1 MNEQAMSTGPL
12 QAGSLK
18 TWFLELRPQFLLLS
32 VVLVPIG
39 TAVAWHQG
47 NFNLA
52 YFVLAWVGTVLA
64 HISVNVLNDYFD
76 HRSRLDFHTQRTPF
90 SGGSGILTAGLLK
103 PTRVY
108 LLGVASLFVAAVIGA
123 YFIGV
128 QGWGLLPVLLIGGL
142 SAYFYTPLF
151 SRWRIG
157 ELLAGL
163 GLGTLPVLGAYF
175 VQTGGYNWQ
184 ALVVSLPP
192 GFLSANLLLLNE
204 FPDLE
209 ADKQVGRRNLVMAL
223 GRQKAGWLYTA
234 LVAATYL
241 CIILGV
247 AFRLM
252 PVTLLVGLLTLPVAF
267 KAVQG
272 ALRDY
277 DDIPKLIPALGANV
291 ITVLGTDL
299 LLTVGYVLA
308 TLFGL

>member
-1 MNEQAMSTGPL
+1 MSEQVRSTGPL
-12 QAGSLK
+12 SAGSLK
-18 TWFLELRPQFLLLS
+18 TWFLELRPQFLLLA

-47 NFNLA
+47 SFNLV
-52 YFVLAWVGTVLA
+52 YFLLAWVGTVLA

-76 HRSRLDFHTQRTPF
+76 YRSRLDFHTQRTPF
-90 SGGSGILTAGLLK
+90 SGGSGILTAGLLDPGK
-103 PTRVY
+103 AY
-108 LLGVASLFVAAVIGA
+108 FLGVASLFLAAVIGA
-123 YFIGV
+123 YFV
-128 QGWGLLPVLLIGGL
+128 AVRGWNLLPIILMGGL

-151 SRWRIG
+151 SRWHIG

-163 GLGTLPVLGAYF
+163 GLGTLVVLGAYF
-175 VQTGGYNWQ
+175 VQMGGYSWE
-184 ALVVSLPP
+184 ALVVALPP
-192 GFLSANLLLLNE
+192 GFLTANLLLLNE

-209 ADKQVGRRNLVMAL
+209 ADRKVGRRNLVMAL
-223 GRQKAGWLYTA
+223 GTKKASRLYTA

-241 CIILGV
+241 SIILGV
-247 AFRLM
+247 AFHLM
-252 PVTLLVGLLTLPVAF
+252 PLPVLVGLLTSPVAF

-272 ALRDY
+272 ALQHH

-291 ITVLGTDL
+291 ITILGTDL

>member
-1 MNEQAMSTGPL
+1 M
-12 QAGSLK
+12 
-18 TWFLELRPQFLLLS
+18 
-32 VVLVPIG
+32 
-39 TAVAWHQG
+39 AWHRG
-47 NFNLA
+47 SFNLA

-90 SGGSGILTAGLLK
+90 SGGSGILTAGLLE
-103 PTRVY
+103 PTKVY
-108 LLGVASLFVAAVIGA
+108 ILGLVSLFVAAVIGV
-123 YFIGV
+123 YFIAV
-128 QGWGLLPVLLIGGL
+128 QGWGLLPILLIGGL

-151 SRWRIG
+151 SRWQIG

-175 VQTGGYNWQ
+175 VQMGGYSWEV
-184 ALVVSLPP
+184 LVVSLPP
-192 GFLSANLLLLNE
+192 GFLTANLLLLNE

-209 ADKQVGRRNLVMAL
+209 ADRKVGRRNLVMAL
-223 GRQKAGWLYTA
+223 GTKMAGWLYTA
-234 LVAATYL
+234 LLAATYL

-252 PVTLLVGLLTLPVAF
+252 PLPALVGLLTLPVAF

-272 ALRDY
+272 ALQHH
-277 DDIPKLIPALGANV
+277 DDIPNLIPALAANV
-291 ITVLGTDL
+291 MTILGTDL

>member
-1 MNEQAMSTGPL
+1 M
-12 QAGSLK
+12 
-18 TWFLELRPQFLLLS
+18 
-32 VVLVPIG
+32 
-39 TAVAWHQG
+39 AWHRG
-47 NFNLA
+47 GFNLA

-90 SGGSGILTAGLLK
+90 SGGSGILTAGLLE
-103 PTRVY
+103 PTKVY
-108 LLGVASLFVAAVIGA
+108 ILGLVSLFVAAVIGV
-123 YFIGV
+123 YFIAV
-128 QGWGLLPVLLIGGL
+128 QGWGLLPILLIGGL

-151 SRWRIG
+151 SRWQIG

-175 VQTGGYNWQ
+175 VQMGGYSWEV
-184 ALVVSLPP
+184 LVVSLPP
-192 GFLSANLLLLNE
+192 GFLTANLLLLNE

-209 ADKQVGRRNLVMAL
+209 ADRKVGRRNLVMAL
-223 GRQKAGWLYTA
+223 GTKMAGWLYTA
-234 LVAATYL
+234 LLAATYL

-252 PVTLLVGLLTLPVAF
+252 PLPALVGLLTLPVAF

-272 ALRDY
+272 ALQHH
-277 DDIPKLIPALGANV
+277 DDIPNLIPALAANV
-291 ITVLGTDL
+291 MTILGTDL

>member
-1 MNEQAMSTGPL
+1 MDDQMTPTEPSS
-12 QAGSLK
+12 AGSLK

-32 VVLVPIG
+32 VLLVPIG

-47 NFNLA
+47 SFNLV
-52 YFVLAWVGTVLA
+52 YFLLAWAGTVLA

-76 HRSRLDFHTQRTPF
+76 HQSRLDFHTQQTPF
-90 SGGSGILTAGLLK
+90 SGGSGILTAGLLE

-108 LLGVASLFVAAVIGA
+108 ILGVASLLIAAVIGV
-123 YFIGV
+123 YFIAV
-128 QGWGLLPVLLIGGL
+128 RGWGLLPILLIGGL
-142 SAYFYTPLF
+142 AAYFYTPLF
-151 SRWRIG
+151 SRWQIG

-163 GLGTLPVLGAYF
+163 GLGTLVVLGAYF
-175 VQTGGYNWQ
+175 VQMGEYSWE
-184 ALVVSLPP
+184 AFAVALPP
-192 GFLSANLLLLNE
+192 GFLTANLLLLNE

-209 ADKQVGRRNLVMAL
+209 ADREVGRRNLVMAL
-223 GRQKAGWLYTA
+223 GTKKASWLYTA

-247 AFRLM
+247 ALRLM
-252 PVTLLVGLLTLPVAF
+252 PLPALVGLLTLPVAF

-272 ALRDY
+272 ALQHH
-277 DDIPKLIPALGANV
+277 DDIPKLIPSLGANV
-291 ITVLGTDL
+291 MTILGTNL

>member
-1 MNEQAMSTGPL
+1 MSEPVMPTEPL

-18 TWFLELRPQFLLLS
+18 TWFLELRPQFLLLA

-47 NFNLA
+47 SFNLV
-52 YFVLAWVGTVLA
+52 YFLLAWVGTVLA

-76 HRSRLDFHTQRTPF
+76 YRSRLDFHTQRTPF
-90 SGGSGILTAGLLK
+90 SGGSGILTAGLLEPSK
-103 PTRVY
+103 VY
-108 LLGVASLFVAAVIGA
+108 LLGAASLFLAAAIGA
-123 YFIGV
+123 YFIAV
-128 QGWGLLPVLLIGGL
+128 RGWGLLPILLMGGL
-142 SAYFYTPLF
+142 SAYFYTPIF
-151 SRWRIG
+151 SRWQIG

-163 GLGTLPVLGAYF
+163 GLGTLVVLGAYF
-175 VQTGGYNWQ
+175 VQVGGYGWEV
-184 ALVVSLPP
+184 LVTSLPP
-192 GFLSANLLLLNE
+192 GFLTANLLLLNE

-209 ADKQVGRRNLVMAL
+209 ADRKVGRRNLVMAL
-223 GRQKAGWLYTA
+223 GTKKASRLYTA

-252 PVTLLVGLLTLPVAF
+252 PLPALVGLLTLPVAF

-272 ALRDY
+272 ALQHY

-291 ITVLGTDL
+291 MTILGTDL

>member
-1 MNEQAMSTGPL
+1 MNEQASTGPL

-18 TWFLELRPQFLLLS
+18 TWFLELRPHFLLLS

-47 NFNLA
+47 NLNLA

-76 HRSRLDFHTQRTPF
+76 HRSRLDFHTRRTPF
-90 SGGSGILTAGLLK
+90 SGGSGILTAGLLDPAK
-103 PTRVY
+103 VY
-108 LLGVASLFVAAVIGA
+108 ILGLVSLLVAAVIGV
-123 YFIGV
+123 YFIV
-128 QGWGLLPVLLIGGL
+128 AQGWGLLPILLIGGL

-151 SRWRIG
+151 ARWRIG

-192 GFLSANLLLLNE
+192 GFLTANLLLLNE

-209 ADKQVGRRNLVMAL
+209 ADRKVGRRNLVMAL
-223 GRQKAGWLYTA
+223 GTKKASWLYTA

-241 CIILGV
+241 SIISGV

-252 PVTLLVGLLTLPVAF
+252 PVTLLIALLTLPVAF

-272 ALRDY
+272 ALQHHH
-277 DDIPKLIPALGANV
+277 DIPNLIPALGANV
-291 ITVLGTDL
+291 ITILGTDL

-308 TLFGL
+308 TLSGL

>member
-1 MNEQAMSTGPL
+1 MNEQVMSPGPL
-12 QAGSLK
+12 PAGSIK

-32 VVLVPIG
+32 VLLVPIG

-47 NFNLA
+47 GFNLA
-52 YFVLAWVGTVLA
+52 YFLLAWVGTVLA

-90 SGGSGILTAGLLK
+90 SGGSGILTANLLE
-103 PTRVY
+103 PTKVY
-108 LLGVASLFVAAVIGA
+108 LLGVASLFIAAAIGA
-123 YFIGV
+123 YFIAV
-128 QGWGLLPVLLIGGL
+128 QGWGLLPILLVGGL

-163 GLGTLPVLGAYF
+163 GLGTLVVLGAYF
-175 VQTGGYNWQ
+175 VQTGRYSLEV
-184 ALVVSLPP
+184 LVVSLPP
-192 GFLSANLLLLNE
+192 GFLTANLLLLNE

-209 ADKQVGRRNLVMAL
+209 ADRKVGRRNLVMTL
-223 GRQKAGWLYTA
+223 GTEKASWLYTI
-234 LVAATYL
+234 LMGATYL

-252 PVTLLVGLLTLPVAF
+252 PLPALIGLLTLPLAF
-267 KAVQG
+267 KAMQG
-272 ALRDY
+272 ALQHHN
-277 DDIPKLIPALGANV
+277 DIPKLIPALGANV
-291 ITVLGTDL
+291 MTILGTDL
-299 LLTVGYVLA
+299 LLTIGYVLA

>member
-1 MNEQAMSTGPL
+1 MSEQGTSTGPL

-18 TWFLELRPQFLLLS
+18 TWFLELRPQFLLLT

-47 NFNLA
+47 SFNLA
-52 YFVLAWVGTVLA
+52 YFLLAWMGTVLA

-76 HRSRLDFHTQRTPF
+76 YRSRLDFHTQRTPF
-90 SGGSGILTAGLLK
+90 SGGSGILTAGLLDPGK
-103 PTRVY
+103 VY
-108 LLGVASLFVAAVIGA
+108 ILGVASLFVAAVIGV
-123 YFIGV
+123 YFIAV

-151 SRWRIG
+151 SRWQIG

-163 GLGTLPVLGAYF
+163 GLGTLVVLGAYF
-175 VQTGGYNWQ
+175 VQVGEYSWE
-184 ALVVSLPP
+184 ALVVALPP
-192 GFLSANLLLLNE
+192 GFLTANLLLLNE

-209 ADKQVGRRNLVMAL
+209 ADRKVGRRNLVMAL
-223 GRQKAGWLYTA
+223 GTKRAGWLYAA
-234 LVAATYL
+234 LIAATYL

-252 PVTLLVGLLTLPVAF
+252 PLPALVGLLTLPVAF

-272 ALRDY
+272 AWQHH
-277 DDIPKLIPALGANV
+277 DDIPKLVPALGANV
-291 ITVLGTDL
+291 MTILGTDL

>member
-1 MNEQAMSTGPL
+1 MNEQVMPTGPL
-12 QAGSLK
+12 SAGSLK
-18 TWFLELRPQFLLLS
+18 TWFLELRPQFLLLA

-47 NFNLA
+47 SFNLA
-52 YFVLAWVGTVLA
+52 YFLLAWVGTVLA

-76 HRSRLDFHTQRTPF
+76 YRSRLDFHTQRTPF
-90 SGGSGILTAGLLK
+90 SGGSGILTAGLLE

-108 LLGVASLFVAAVIGA
+108 ILGVASLLLAAVIGV
-123 YFIGV
+123 YFIAV
-128 QGWGLLPVLLIGGL
+128 RGWGLLPILLLGGL

-151 SRWRIG
+151 SRWWIG

-163 GLGTLPVLGAYF
+163 GLGTLVVLGAYF
-175 VQTGGYNWQ
+175 AQMGGYNWE
-184 ALVVSLPP
+184 ALVVALPP
-192 GFLSANLLLLNE
+192 GFLTANLLLLNE

-209 ADKQVGRRNLVMAL
+209 ADRKVGRRNLIMAL
-223 GRQKAGWLYTA
+223 GTKKASWLYVA

-247 AFRLM
+247 ALRLM
-252 PVTLLVGLLTLPVAF
+252 PLPALVGLVTLPVAF

-272 ALRDY
+272 ALKHHNDT
-277 DDIPKLIPALGANV
+277 PKLVPALGANV
-291 ITVLGTDL
+291 MTILGTDL